1 MSLDHDARWLTAW
14 SDACNLYD
22 KQQDSRTLESN
33 CKIKQQTNTLA
44 TVLGGQVLLPIK
56 SSP

>member
-1 MSLDHDARWLTAW
+1 MQGGLQLGQIT
-14 SDACNLYD
+14 CNLYD